1 MLQTELETRAI
12 IAEALKRIHL
22 FSGEHLELIINSTK
36 TRVLKKNEILLAR
49 GQVCD
54 FIAIVTFG
62 SLRLFHLTD
71 EKDVTLNFF
80 TEMDFTADY
89 ESFVSQKPAAN
100 QIEALENSVVV
111 LLTIHQLHQL
121 IHHDPSFFALGRVM
135 ENWTKSTGLTSQ
147 LNTPQLLY
155 EKLMQLHPDW
165 ILRFSQIH
173 LASYLGMAPETF
185 SRMKRKSLFS

>member
-1 MLQTELETRAI
+1 MLQTELETRAT
-12 IAEALKRIHL
+12 IAETLKRIHL
-22 FSGEHLELIINSTK
+22 FSAEHLELIINSTK
-36 TRVLKKNEILLAR
+36 TRVLKKNETLLLA

-54 FIAIVTFG
+54 FTAIVTFG

-71 EKDVTLNFF
+71 EKDATLNFF
-80 TEMDFTADY
+80 TEMDFAADH

-100 QIEALENSVVV
+100 RIEAMEDSVVA
-111 LLTIHQLHQL
+111 LLTIRQLHQL

-135 ENWTKSTGLTSQ
+135 ENWAKSTEFTTH
-147 LNTPQLLY
+147 LNTPQIRY

>member
-1 MLQTELETRAI
+1 MLQTELETRAT

-22 FSGEHLELIINSTK
+22 FSAEHLESIINSTQ
-36 TRVLKKNEILLAR
+36 TRVLKKNETLLAA

-54 FIAIVTFG
+54 FTAIVTFG
-62 SLRLFHLTD
+62 SLRLFRLTD

-80 TEMDFTADY
+80 TEMDFAADH
-89 ESFVSQKPAAN
+89 ESFVRQKPAAN
-100 QIEALENSVVV
+100 RIEAMEDSVVA

-121 IHHDPSFFALGRVM
+121 IHNDPSFFALGRVM
-135 ENWTKSTGLTSQ
+135 ENWAKSTEFTTP
-147 LNTPQLLY
+147 LNTPQIRY

>member
-1 MLQTELETRAI
+1 MLQTELATRTT
-12 IAEALKRIHL
+12 IAEALKQIHR
-22 FSGEHLELIINSTK
+22 FTNKHLELIINSTQ
-36 TRVLKKNEILLAR
+36 TRVLKKNETLLEA

-54 FIAIVTFG
+54 FTAIVTFG
-62 SLRLFHLTD
+62 SLRLFRLAD
-71 EKDVTLNFF
+71 EKDITLNFF
-80 TEMDFTADY
+80 TEMDFAADH
-89 ESFVSQKPAAN
+89 ESFVRQKPAAN
-100 QIEALENSVVV
+100 RIEAMEDSVVS

-121 IHHDPSFFALGRVM
+121 IYNDPSFFALGRVM
-135 ENWTKSTGLTSQ
+135 ENWTKSTELTSH
-147 LNTPQLLY
+147 LNTPQIRY